1 MNEIEKQQAVS
12 KKTEVQ
18 EIDLLELAQ
27 KVWDGKKLIFKAC
40 GVAVVLGLIVAF
52 SIPKEYTTT
61 VVLAPEAKA
70 KGGAGNL
77 GALASMAGINI
88 GSVSGDEALSP
99 EIYPDIVKSTPFLV
113 DLFPVKIKPISD
125 EKAMGLFEYMDK
137 HQRTPWWGIIT
148 SAPFKAVGWAV
159 SLFKEKPHGATTDKP
174 DVFRLT
180 QEQAD
185 IATVI
190 SERILTIVDE
200 KTGMISIS
208 VTMQDP
214 LVSATLTDTVMQNLQ
229 DYITRYR
236 TNKATQDLEYT
247 EKLYKEAQQNYYE
260 AQQKYANFADSNLDI
275 VMTGYQTRLERL
287 QNEATLAYGL
297 YNQISQQLQLAKA
310 KVQEVTPVYTVVQ
323 PASVPLRP
331 ASPQKPIILIGF
343 IFLAFVGSVSWI
355 ILFKD
360 LVKQFKRS

>member
-137 HQRTPWWGIIT
+137 HQRVPWWGIIT

-159 SLFKEKPHGATTDKP
+159 SLFKDK
-174 DVFRLT
+174 L
-180 QEQAD
+180 
-185 IATVI
+185 
-190 SERILTIVDE
+190 S
-200 KTGMISIS
+200 
-208 VTMQDP
+208 
-214 LVSATLTDTVMQNLQ
+214 
-229 DYITRYR
+229 
-236 TNKATQDLEYT
+236 
-247 EKLYKEAQQNYYE
+247 
-260 AQQKYANFADSNLDI
+260 
-275 VMTGYQTRLERL
+275 
-287 QNEATLAYGL
+287 
-297 YNQISQQLQLAKA
+297 
-310 KVQEVTPVYTVVQ
+310 
-323 PASVPLRP
+323 
-331 ASPQKPIILIGF
+331 LIH
-343 IFLAFVGSVSWI
+343 I
-355 ILFKD
+355 
-360 LVKQFKRS
+360 

>member
-40 GVAVVLGLIVAF
+40 GVAVILGLIVAF

-159 SLFKEKPHGATTDKP
+159 SLFKDKPHGATTDKP